1 MSGGITHEERG
12 QGPPLLFLHGIG
24 GDAACWRPQLE
35 AFSDCY
41 RALAWNMPGYGGSAS
56 LPEMTFAALAEALLR
71 LLDRLDIARVHLVG
85 HSMGGMVAQEFAAT
99 RPDRLRSLALVA
111 TSAAFGRADGDWQRE
126 FLATRLGPLDQGR
139 SMVDLA
145 PGIVT
150 GLVGEA
156 PDPVGVAQA
165 IRSMAAVPEATY
177 RTALQCLLTFDRRGA
192 LARIA
197 VPTLLLAGE
206 RDQTAPAAVMQKMAA
221 RIPQARCL
229 VLPRAGHLANLEQP
243 TAFNQDLSAFLQ
255 APGAGIESDGADDG

>member
-1 MSGGITHEERG
+1 MNSGITYAERG
-12 QGPPLLFLHGIG
+12 QGVPLVFLHGIG
-24 GDAACWRPQLE
+24 GDAACWQPQLE
-35 AFSDCY
+35 AFSDGY
-41 RALAWNMPGYGGSAS
+41 RAIAWNMPGYGGSAP
-56 LPEMTFAALAEALLR
+56 LPEMTFAGLAEALLR
-71 LLDRLDIARVHLVG
+71 LLDRLDIEGAHLVG

-150 GLVGEA
+150 GLVGKA

-177 RTALQCLLTFDRRGA
+177 RTALRCLLSFDRRDA
-192 LARIA
+192 LGRID

-206 RDQTAPAAVMQKMAA
+206 RDQTAPPAVMERMAA
-221 RIPQARCL
+221 RIPQARFL
-229 VLPRAGHLANLEQP
+229 VFPRAGHLANLEQP
-243 TAFNQDLSAFLQ
+243 ALFNQALRDFL
-255 APGAGIESDGADDG
+255 DGVASEAHA

>member
-1 MSGGITHEERG
+1 MSVGITHEERG
-12 QGPPLLFLHGIG
+12 QGPALLFLHGIG

-56 LPEMTFAALAEALLR
+56 LPEMTFPALAEALLR

-99 RPDRLRSLALVA
+99 RPDRLRSLVLVA

-126 FLATRLGPLDQGR
+126 FLASRFGPLDQGR
-139 SMVDLA
+139 SMADLA
-145 PGIVT
+145 SEIVA

-165 IRSMAAVPEATY
+165 IRSMAEVPEATY
-177 RTALQCLLTFDRRGA
+177 RAALRCLLTFDRRDA
-192 LARIA
+192 LGRIE

-206 RDQTAPAAVMQKMAA
+206 RDQTAPSAVVERMAA
-221 RIPQARCL
+221 RIPQARFL

-243 TAFNQDLSAFLQ
+243 LLFNWALRDFL
-255 APGAGIESDGADDG
+255 AGVASEARA